1 MCVAELQG
9 SGFGRRDEIYY
20 REKEGFLNLPGPYS
34 FSGQ

>member
-20 REKEGFLNLPGPYS
+20 REEGFLNLPGPYS